1 MPQEPSNA
9 PRSAIDTLLS
19 ILDLEPLEDNL
30 FRGRSPQDSWQR
42 VFGGQVLGQA
52 LMAANL
58 TVDRERLVHSLH
70 GYFLLAGDPRQP
82 IIYEVERIRD
92 GGSFT
97 TRRVVAIQHGHA
109 IFSMAVSFHKE
120 ETGFSHQF
128 AMPDVPDPDTLP
140 TEEELRDRVPENM
153 RRMWMMDRPVEL
165 RPVNLDRYAL
175 TGKAEQI
182 QKIWF
187 RTKGSLP
194 DDKKLHQCALASA
207 SDFTLL
213 HAALVQH
220 GRPPFDPSLMMA
232 SLDHAVWFHREL
244 RADEWMLYDVHSL
257 VNTAGRGVLR
267 GTLHDLD
274 RRICGSVA
282 QEMRLYP
289 YESLPG

>member
-1 MPQEPSNA
+1 MATDIS
-9 PRSAIDTLLS
+9 SLIS
-19 ILDLEPLEDNL
+19 VLDLEQLEVNL
-30 FRGRSPQDSWQR
+30 FRGYSPQNNWKR
-42 VFGGQVLGQA
+42 VFGGQVVGQA
-52 LMAANL
+52 LVAAARTVEDRL
-58 TVDRERLVHSLH
+58 THSLH
-70 GYFLLAGDPRQP
+70 SYFLLGGDPKVP
-82 IIYEVERIRD
+82 IIFEVDRIRD

-140 TEEELRDRVPENM
+140 TEEELKDKVPESM

-175 TGKAEQI
+175 TGKADQI

-194 DDKKLHQCALASA
+194 DDKRLHQCALAYA

-220 GRPPFDPSLMMA
+220 GRPPFDPGLMMA
-232 SLDHAVWFHREL
+232 SLDHAVWFHRDF
-244 RADEWMLYDVHSL
+244 RADEWLLYVQDSPSAEGARAF
-257 VNTAGRGVLR
+257 TRGTIYDRRGVLVA
-267 GTLHDLD
+267 
-274 RRICGSVA
+274 SVA
-282 QEMRLYP
+282 QEGLIRIKR
-289 YESLPG
+289 

>member
-1 MPQEPSNA
+1 MATDIS
-9 PRSAIDTLLS
+9 SLIS
-19 ILDLEPLEDNL
+19 VLDLEQLEVNL
-30 FRGRSPQDSWQR
+30 FRGYSPQNNWKR
-42 VFGGQVLGQA
+42 VFGGQVVGQA
-52 LMAANL
+52 LVAAARTVEDRL
-58 TVDRERLVHSLH
+58 THSLH
-70 GYFLLAGDPRQP
+70 SYFLLGGDPKVP
-82 IIYEVERIRD
+82 IIFEVDRIRD

-109 IFSMAVSFHKE
+109 IFSMGVSFHKE

-128 AMPDVPDPDTLP
+128 AMPDVPDPETLP
-140 TEEELRDRVPENM
+140 TEEELRDKVPESM

-175 TGKAEQI
+175 TGKADQI

-194 DDKKLHQCALASA
+194 DDKRLHQCALAYA

-232 SLDHAVWFHREL
+232 SLDHAVWFHRDF
-244 RADEWMLYDVHSL
+244 RADEWLLYVQDSPSAEGARAF
-257 VNTAGRGVLR
+257 TRGTIYDRKGVLVA
-267 GTLHDLD
+267 
-274 RRICGSVA
+274 SVA
-282 QEMRLYP
+282 QEGLIRVRK
-289 YESLPG
+289 S

>member
-1 MPQEPSNA
+1 MATDIS
-9 PRSAIDTLLS
+9 SLIS
-19 ILDLEPLEDNL
+19 VLDLEQLEVNL
-30 FRGRSPQDSWQR
+30 FRGYSPQNNWKR
-42 VFGGQVLGQA
+42 VFGGQVVGQA
-52 LMAANL
+52 LVAAARTVEDRL
-58 TVDRERLVHSLH
+58 THSLH
-70 GYFLLAGDPRQP
+70 SYFLLGGDPKVP
-82 IIYEVERIRD
+82 IIFEVDRIRD

-97 TRRVVAIQHGHA
+97 TRRVVAIQHGQA

-140 TEEELRDRVPENM
+140 TEEELREKVPESM

-175 TGKAEQI
+175 TGKADQI

-194 DDKKLHQCALASA
+194 DDKKLHQCALAYA

-232 SLDHAVWFHREL
+232 SLDHAVWFHRDF
-244 RADEWMLYDVHSL
+244 RADEWLLYVQDSPSAEGARAFCRGTIY
-257 VNTAGRGVLR
+257 NRSGVLVA
-267 GTLHDLD
+267 
-274 RRICGSVA
+274 SVA
-282 QEMRLYP
+282 QEGLIRIRK
-289 YESLPG
+289 S

>member
-1 MPQEPSNA
+1 MATDIS
-9 PRSAIDTLLS
+9 SLIS
-19 ILDLEPLEDNL
+19 VLDLEQLEVNL
-30 FRGRSPQDSWQR
+30 FRGYSPQNNWKR
-42 VFGGQVLGQA
+42 VFGGQVVGQA
-52 LMAANL
+52 LVAAARTVEDRL
-58 TVDRERLVHSLH
+58 THSLH
-70 GYFLLAGDPRQP
+70 SYFLLGGDPKVP
-82 IIYEVERIRD
+82 IIFEVDRIRD

-97 TRRVVAIQHGHA
+97 TRRVVAIQHGQA
-109 IFSMAVSFHKE
+109 IFSMGVSFHRE

-175 TGKAEQI
+175 TGKADQI

-194 DDKKLHQCALASA
+194 DDKRLHQCALAYA

-232 SLDHAVWFHREL
+232 SLDHAVWFHRDF
-244 RADEWMLYDVHSL
+244 RADEWLLYVQDSPSAEGARAF
-257 VNTAGRGVLR
+257 TRGTIYDRGGVLVA
-267 GTLHDLD
+267 
-274 RRICGSVA
+274 SVA
-282 QEMRLYP
+282 QEGLIRIKR
-289 YESLPG
+289 

>member
-1 MPQEPSNA
+1 MASDI
-9 PRSAIDTLLS
+9 SSLIS
-19 ILDLEPLEDNL
+19 VLDLEQLEVNL
-30 FRGRSPQDSWQR
+30 FRGYSPQNNWKR
-42 VFGGQVLGQA
+42 VFGGQVVGQA
-52 LMAANL
+52 LVAAARTVEDRL
-58 TVDRERLVHSLH
+58 THSLH
-70 GYFLLAGDPRQP
+70 SYFLLGGDPKVP
-82 IIYEVERIRD
+82 IIFEVDRIRD

-97 TRRVVAIQHGHA
+97 TRRVVAIQHGQA

-140 TEEELRDRVPENM
+140 TEEEMRDKVPENM
-153 RRMWMMDRPVEL
+153 RRLWMMDRPVEL

-175 TGKAEQI
+175 TGKADQI

-194 DDKKLHQCALASA
+194 DDKKLHQCALAYA

-232 SLDHAVWFHREL
+232 SLDHAVWFHRDF
-244 RADEWMLYDVHSL
+244 RADEWLLYVQDSPSAEGARAL
-257 VNTAGRGVLR
+257 CRGTIYDRGGVLVA
-267 GTLHDLD
+267 
-274 RRICGSVA
+274 SVA
-282 QEMRLYP
+282 QEGLIRIRK
-289 YESLPG
+289 S